1 MIKNYQELACTED
14 RKKILDIFIAGI
26 KAADPA
32 KIMKSEVRYNKK
44 VNSLTVHNQH
54 FNLFSGRIFV
64 VGGGKAGG
72 KMAEA
77 LEDILGEKEI
87 EAGIIN
93 DIEVSKEYGRMQ
105 LVIDYIQRFW
115 NFLKCFVLGV
125 NCDWRYKTRKIKI
138 IRAGHPIPDNKG
150 VRGVNMMMELKER
163 YKINKKDT
171 VICLISGGAS
181 ALMPLPVEKISL
193 SDKQKT
199 TEILLDSGAD
209 IKEVNTVRK
218 HLSRVKGGQ
227 LAQHFYPARIISL
240 IISDVSDNDI
250 SVIASGPTAMDTT
263 TFKDVEIIIEK
274 YGLHDKLPKNVKEYL
289 VRGAKSK
296 EPDTPKVLKNINNFI
311 IGDNG
316 IILGKMAEIAKSLG
330 LNPIIASFNQ
340 EGDTSWAAKE
350 RADEVLN
357 NKYSGYDIVIVGGE
371 TTIKLPE
378 NHGLGGRNQHYAAIT
393 MATMPENR
401 KWAMLAASTDG
412 SDFIPGVAGALID
425 NESMS
430 ETRKKDLDIDLYL
443 HNYNTNRFFEKLK
456 KSLINMEN
464 TGTNVGDIVIYLL
477 K

>member
-125 NCDWRYKTRKIKI
+125 NCDWRYKTRK
-138 IRAGHPIPDNKG
+138 
-150 VRGVNMMMELKER
+150 
-163 YKINKKDT
+163 KDT
-171 VICLISGGAS
+171 VICFISGGAS